1 MAGLSAVESGL
12 LPPTPRT
19 QLIGRERER
28 AAVRELLLR
37 DDVPLV
43 TVTGPGGVGKTRLA
57 VHVAADLDDSFRDG
71 ARFIPLAAITDIDLV
86 IPAIAQGL
94 GLSGLGGQS
103 ADVGLRDYLKHREL
117 LLVLDNMEHV
127 IGAAPALSG
136 LLRDCPGLTLL
147 VTSRE
152 TLRVEGE
159 QEYPLKPL
167 VVPDADTR
175 ATAES
180 VAGADAV
187 ALFVQ
192 RARAAKP
199 DFALDEGN
207 AAAVAAIC
215 SRLDGLPLAIELA
228 APRIKMLT
236 PQELLNRLANR
247 FNLLSRDARDMPAR
261 LRHHA

>member
-1 MAGLSAVESGL
+1 M
-12 LPPTPRT
+12 
-19 QLIGRERER
+19 IGREREH
-28 AAVRELLLR
+28 AAVRDLLLR
-37 DDVPLV
+37 PDVPIV

-57 VHVAADLDDSFRDG
+57 LHVAADLTDRFADG
-71 ARFIPLAAITDIDLV
+71 VRLIPLSAINDAELV
-86 IPAIAQGL
+86 VPAIAQGL
-94 GLSGLGGQS
+94 GLTGLGGQS
-103 ADVGLRDYLKHREL
+103 PEAGLRVFLRDREI

-127 IGAAPALSG
+127 IGAAPALSS
-136 LLRDCPGLTLL
+136 LLRDCPSLTLL

-167 VVPDADTR
+167 AVPDTDTR

-192 RARAAKP
+192 RARAAQP

-207 AAAVAAIC
+207 A
-215 SRLDGLPLAIELA
+215 P
-228 APRIKMLT
+228 APGA
-236 PQELLNRLANR
+236 PE
-247 FNLLSRDARDMPAR
+247 
-261 LRHHA
+261 